1 MNLKSK
7 KKRNLLINQLMTF
20 FMAITLVFL
29 VLMSFEAMY
38 TQAETLPESGNFK
51 EIRIMEYKNHNV
63 RLTEVNEEKA
73 QVFVDD
79 VAIEVLHDPTTDRYS
94 TIKLPYM
101 DFNNLEELAKKVI
114 DNHPDFRR

>member
-7 KKRNLLINQLMTF
+7 KERSLLINQLITF
-20 FMAITLVFL
+20 VVTTTLAFL
-29 VLMSFEAMY
+29 VLISSEAIY
-38 TQAETLPESGNFK
+38 TQAETLPESANFK

-79 VAIEVLHDPTTDRYS
+79 VAIEVLHDSTTDRYS

-101 DFNNLEELAKKVI
+101 DFANLEELAKKVI